1 MRHKPVEPLPR
12 HIVLPGSAVQP
23 FAPRTLDLLIEAF
36 EAVHV
41 TGDSVISIMT
51 MKLSTQCSPLFF
63 NRQMAVYHTPLIN
76 SPYCCC
82 ELLACC
88 FTPDHPA
95 AFPRL
100 SPIMGKSEKT
110 EHTGAFPFALRAAKI
125 QQPALGLMDRKTMAL
140 EPFSQNIIYPLGVTL
155 VAEHQNKVSSPGESH
170 PQALSEPGVNLSAHR
185 APIIQPTAKSPF
197 SSART
202 AGVRDER
209 SAPANTP
216 PGVYGD

>member
-1 MRHKPVEPLPR
+1 
-12 HIVLPGSAVQP
+12 
-23 FAPRTLDLLIEAF
+23 
-36 EAVHV
+36 
-41 TGDSVISIMT
+41 

-76 SPYCCC
+76 SPYCCR

-125 QQPALGLMDRKTMAL
+125 QQPALGFVYLKAMAP
-140 EPFSQNIIYPLGVTL
+140 EPFAKNIINTPGITL
-155 VAEHQNKVSSPGESH
+155 MTEHEYEVSSPGESH